1 MKTLI
6 LCLAAIFYFVSPGA
20 TSEPALRIVLVGD
33 ASCAQK
39 RDDLR
44 PQTGWGEKLGAFF
57 KDNVTI
63 VNLGANGCSTKSYR
77 TEGRWRK
84 AIEQIGQGDIVF
96 IQFGHSD
103 EQKNNPKRYTPLDD
117 YAKNLTQYVEEI
129 RQKGATPVIL
139 TPFVRRKFDAEGN
152 LVDTHGRY
160 PQAARNVASKMDV
173 PLLDMQKASAKF
185 VGNYGVE
192 ESKELYM
199 WVSKADYPHL
209 SKDQKDNV
217 HTCELGAEKFAEL
230 IVKEIKKEKIKPLVS
245 FLK

>member
-1 MKTLI
+1 
-6 LCLAAIFYFVSPGA
+6 
-20 TSEPALRIVLVGD
+20 
-33 ASCAQK
+33 
-39 RDDLR
+39 
-44 PQTGWGEKLGAFF
+44 
-57 KDNVTI
+57 
-63 VNLGANGCSTKSYR
+63 
-77 TEGRWRK
+77 
-84 AIEQIGQGDIVF
+84 
-96 IQFGHSD
+96 
-103 EQKNNPKRYTPLDD
+103 
-117 YAKNLTQYVEEI
+117 
-129 RQKGATPVIL
+129 
-139 TPFVRRKFDAEGN
+139 
-152 LVDTHGRY
+152 
-160 PQAARNVASKMDV
+160 MDV